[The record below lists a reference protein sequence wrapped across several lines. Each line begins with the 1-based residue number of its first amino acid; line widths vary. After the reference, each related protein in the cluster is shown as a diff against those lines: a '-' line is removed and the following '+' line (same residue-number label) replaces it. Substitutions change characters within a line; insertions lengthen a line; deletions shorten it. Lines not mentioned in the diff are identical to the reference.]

1 MCLSLLSLDII
12 ASPKSLMNSWEVQRY
27 KLQDQNILD
36 LSFDIRIEGQS
47 EELSKQKT
55 YGVIKDLYYTIY
67 WLPSGNI
74 DIKVNGLDGKWR
86 ELRTSLKSNLYGIIE
101 VLFPTSLFK
110 VTRGYEM
117 SMVGKSTIK
126 AEDKS
131 FQKAFQE
138 MLLKFD
144 KVGVLTE
151 IKSKNSLGTQILT
164 FVNEKSRATKNNYI
178 TKKIIKK
185 NFYGPRTINSIISIS
200 YDNQGKYFL
209 PKGVELTTE
218 LSVPPGGNEKKQERV
233 VKKSSQ
239 VNFSNFSVN
248 KNVAMKYFKK

>member
-1 MCLSLLSLDII
+1 
-12 ASPKSLMNSWEVQRY
+12 MNSWEVQRY

-47 EELSKQKT
+47 EELTKQKT
-55 YGVIKDLYYTIY
+55 YGKIKDLYYTLY
-67 WLPSGNI
+67 WLPTGNI

-86 ELRTSLKSNLYGIIE
+86 ELRTSLKSNLYGIVE
-101 VLFPTSLFK
+101 VLFPSSLFK

-117 SMVGKSTIK
+117 SLIGKSTVK

-131 FQKAFQE
+131 YQKAFQE
-138 MLLKFD
+138 MFLKFD
-144 KVGVLTE
+144 KVGALTE

-164 FVNEKSRATKNNYI
+164 FINEKNRATKNNYI

-200 YDNQGKYFL
+200 YSNEGRYFL
-209 PKGVELTTE
+209 PNGVDLTTE
-218 LSVPPGGNEKKQERV
+218 LSVPPGGEGKSEERV
-233 VKKSSQ
+233 VKKSSR
-239 VNFSNFSVN
+239 VKFSNFSVN